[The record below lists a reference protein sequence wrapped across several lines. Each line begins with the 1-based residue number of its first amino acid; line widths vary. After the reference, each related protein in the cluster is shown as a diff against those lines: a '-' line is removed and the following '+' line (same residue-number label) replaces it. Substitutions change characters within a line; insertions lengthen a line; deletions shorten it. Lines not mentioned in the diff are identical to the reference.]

1 MHQPSR
7 FIPALVAA
15 ALLASC
21 AGDGSPTGPG
31 NDQPAA
37 ATGTIALT
45 MRADGPVLDPDGYT
59 VRVGGVDR
67 GEVAVKGT
75 TWIRGVA
82 AGGNELSLGDVEP
95 GCTVAGGNPRTVAV
109 PAGEVIRVSVDVAC
123 STPPGPA
130 AP

>member
-1 MHQPSR
+1 MHHAR
-7 FIPALVAA
+7 RLMPALISA
-15 ALLASC
+15 ALLAAC

-31 NDQPAA
+31 IDGPAG

-45 MRADGPVLDPDGYT
+45 MRADGPALDPDGYT

-82 AGGNELSLGDVEP
+82 AGGTELSLGDVDA
-95 GCTVAGGNPRTVAV
+95 GCTVAGGNPRTIAV
-109 PAGEVIRVSVDVAC
+109 PAGEVVRVAVNVEC
-123 STPPGPA
+123 STPPGAA